1 MYSKGLSYSVIN
13 SAKCAIAS
21 IVYLPPYSSINNHP
35 TIKRYMKGIYNL
47 NPPKPKLTFV
57 WDVSIMFK
65 YFKNMGDNTKLT
77 DKLLSQKLIMLLL
90 LLGGQRLNTLVTFHV
105 DHMIMTDDSVT
116 FVPDRVL
123 KHSRSGKTLDRFQ
136 YRTYVIKELCVIS
149 CLREYLQRRTTKVSE
164 KISQLVITHG
174 KPYRE
179 ASIDTLRRWV
189 KELFIQT
196 NIINFTP
203 HSCRAA
209 STSKAK
215 LINVNID
222 EILHT
227 GCWKNEK
234 NFLIYY
240 NKEIKRAPDEVD
252 FYKIMES

>member
-1 MYSKGLSYSVIN
+1 MEVGWLCDVRLLYPVE
-13 SAKCAIAS
+13 
-21 IVYLPPYSSINNHP
+21 
-35 TIKRYMKGIYNL
+35 YNL
-47 NPPKPKLTFV
+47 
-57 WDVSIMFK
+57 I
-65 YFKNMGDNTKLT
+65 
-77 DKLLSQKLIMLLL
+77 I
-90 LLGGQRLNTLVTFHV
+90 
-105 DHMIMTDDSVT
+105 I
-116 FVPDRVL
+116 
-123 KHSRSGKTLDRFQ
+123 
-136 YRTYVIKELCVIS
+136 
-149 CLREYLQRRTTKVSE
+149 RECLQR
-164 KISQLVITHG
+164 

-179 ASIDTLRRWV
+179 ASIDTIRRWV

-196 NIINFTP
+196 NIINFTR

-240 NKEIKRAPDEVD
+240 YNKEIKHAPDEVD